1 MRSSTVKDIST
12 KMMNFFVTWLISCSK
27 NKTSSN
33 MSSLAG
39 QFARKVALFV
49 KDEKVNASEFQ
60 LKSTEGDKIVMTD
73 GDDLEVLVLV

>member
-1 MRSSTVKDIST
+1 
-12 KMMNFFVTWLISCSK
+12 
-27 NKTSSN
+27 

-73 GDDLEVLVLV
+73 GDDLEVLWYLFKFVNLLVYRHCC